1 MALVWIYMFL
11 MAKEFFIKKWLT
23 ERILIYALSHV
34 VIMIFISK
42 ITRLDP
48 LHNAFGRR
56 VLYFIPSLPVSSV
69 TADLPT
75 TLKSPTS
82 NGNRTNHA
90 TTNFKNNEVNIISP
104 LSLCRYFCKHPF
116 TKHYYY
122 ITLLLICQEKDS
134 SGRLHSMSIDL
145 RVLHLRG

>member
-1 MALVWIYMFL
+1 MKQPKIAVTSTMRSHIATMDQPQDITDGSLY
-11 MAKEFFIKKWLT
+11 ESQY
-23 ERILIYALSHV
+23 RIQPSI
-34 VIMIFISK
+34 VIMIFTSK

-48 LHNAFGRR
+48 LHNAFGKR
-56 VLYFIPSLPVSSV
+56 VLYFMPSLPVSSMI
-69 TADLPT
+69 ADLPT

-104 LSLCRYFCKHPF
+104 FSLCRYFCKHPF

-122 ITLLLICQEKDS
+122 ITLLLICQEELLS
-134 SGRLHSMSIDL
+134 
-145 RVLHLRG
+145 